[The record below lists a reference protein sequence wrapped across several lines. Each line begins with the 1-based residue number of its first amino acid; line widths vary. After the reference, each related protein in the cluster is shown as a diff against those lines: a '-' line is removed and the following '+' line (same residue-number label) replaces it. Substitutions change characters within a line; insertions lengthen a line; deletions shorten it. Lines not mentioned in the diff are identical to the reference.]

1 MSFSS
6 SWRIKLLAVTE
17 EKLDTRQVVMVR
29 RWLQHFL
36 LPALFHITIA
46 SGLQASYN
54 QLRYIIM
61 PLLLLQQFSCGDFFV
76 TKEEN
81 KRRIASPQ
89 RHVLQVLR

>member
-17 EKLDTRQVVMVR
+17 EKLDTRQVVMVK

-54 QLRYIIM
+54 QLRYVVL
-61 PLLLLQQFSCGDFFV
+61 PLLPLQLFSYGDFFV

-81 KRRIASPQ
+81 IHRIPS
-89 RHVLQVLR
+89 